1 MLKCHR
7 NDVHKLVGRR
17 GKYLL
22 SSILRDCLQATH
34 KCYNHVTQLWQGSH
48 QVLDHVTNLSSYL
61 VVTASY
67 VHTSHKVW
75 GKALFRTYQ
84 KSWLFAVPTPYI
96 RLQKLIECS
105 LITANCMSKNKCVVN
120 DFLKTNGTTW
130 FLRRLIN
137 FCSNRKRFMVQTAL
151 SLKGPSKR
159 PRDVM
164 GWNGQFSC
172 FM

>member
-22 SSILRDCLQATH
+22 SSILRDCLRATH
-34 KCYNHVTQLWQGSH
+34 KCYDHVTQLWQGSH

-96 RLQKLIECS
+96 RLQKLTECS
-105 LITANCMSKNKCVVN
+105 LITANCMSNNKCVVN
-120 DFLKTNGTTW
+120 DFLKTNGKWSFMIFKTIDK
-130 FLRRLIN
+130 FLFKSKTIYGPDSSI
-137 FCSNRKRFMVQTAL
+137 FKRTQ
-151 SLKGPSKR
+151 
-159 PRDVM
+159 
-164 GWNGQFSC
+164 
-172 FM
+172 